1 MIKHAG
7 ELDRRVTIVIES
19 LADDDFGQLTPVS
32 TTTRD
37 VWAKKVEHIGNE
49 GDNGDEV
56 SSPSVW
62 ISFCDM
68 MRSHCNRMR
77 ETTFCTTTKPISSN
91 RFNSPMK
98 GNHSNW
104 CVVNIVMRSTNFNR

>member
-19 LADDDFGQLTPVS
+19 LVEDDFGQLTPAS

-56 SSPSVW
+56 SSTKRVDFILRYDAVTLQPNERNYILHDNETYFIKS
-62 ISFCDM
+62 IQFADERKSFQLVRCEYNDA
-68 MRSHCNRMR
+68 
-77 ETTFCTTTKPISSN
+77 
-91 RFNSPMK
+91 
-98 GNHSNW
+98 
-104 CVVNIVMRSTNFNR
+104 VNKYQ